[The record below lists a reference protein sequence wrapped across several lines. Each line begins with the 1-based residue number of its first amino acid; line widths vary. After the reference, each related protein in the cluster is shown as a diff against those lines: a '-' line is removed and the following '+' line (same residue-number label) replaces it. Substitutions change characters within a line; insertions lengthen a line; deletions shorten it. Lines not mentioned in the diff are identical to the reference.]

1 MTAPL
6 FLEEDLLQLSGLQ
19 HFVFC
24 QRQWALIHIERIWTE
39 NRLTVEGKILHERT
53 DKSNLEVRGN
63 VRIARA
69 LMIRSLQLGL
79 SGKADV
85 VEFHRVSEGQ
95 VEETQKGMKF
105 TSIHL
110 KNVPGYWRP
119 VPVEYKRGRPK
130 PDHCDEIQ
138 LCAQALCLE
147 EMLNCSVQMGFL
159 YYGQPRKRY
168 EVVFDNNLRD
178 ETKSTAEH
186 LHRVFQEHVIPA
198 AHYEKKCNN
207 CSLLSHCM
215 PKAVNTRK
223 SALKFLANVINES
236 IPECR

>member
-1 MTAPL
+1 MYT
-6 FLEEDLLQLSGLQ
+6 EEDLLQLSGLQ

-24 QRQWALIHIERIWTE
+24 PRQWALIHIEGIWAE
-39 NRLTVEGKILHERT
+39 NRLTVEGKVLHERT

-63 VRIARA
+63 IRIARA

-85 VEFHRVSEGQ
+85 VEFHRVSEDQ
-95 VEETQKGMKF
+95 VEETKQDMKL

-110 KNVPGYWRP
+110 KDVPGFWRP

-130 PDHCDEIQ
+130 PDHCDEVQ

-147 EMLNCSVQMGFL
+147 EMLSCTICKGYL

-168 EVVFDNNLRD
+168 EIAFDESLRE

-186 LHRVFQEHVIPA
+186 LHRVFQEHIIPA
-198 AHYEKKCNN
+198 GHYEKKCDN
-207 CSLLSHCM
+207 CSLLSNCM

-236 IPECR
+236 ISECRETE